1 MIPPWAIRSFAAVEG
16 FRANYVAV
24 ISSSFRLALREQ
36 LLNPEHLWAVSS
48 LRGCSELMRSSARS
62 SLVRGPRF
70 WWSGVERNG
79 LNFPEYLPTT
89 VSILLDVRK
98 NYVNLLD
105 KFVTFSAVF
114 NNCISYAI
122 LSILR

>member
-24 ISSSFRLALREQ
+24 ILSSFRLALREQ

-70 WWSGVERNG
+70 WWS
-79 LNFPEYLPTT
+79 
-89 VSILLDVRK
+89 
-98 NYVNLLD
+98 
-105 KFVTFSAVF
+105 
-114 NNCISYAI
+114 
-122 LSILR
+122 

>member
-24 ISSSFRLALREQ
+24 ISSSFRLVLREQ

-62 SLVRGPRF
+62 SLVRGPHF
-70 WWSGVERNG
+70 WRSGVERNV